1 MINLP
6 EHASS
11 DFVAELSELMSDHA
25 WWDAVEEKRVDL
37 LNDRAK
43 EKAGRDRSV
52 AMDGD
57 RAPAAEEKPEP
68 RMTSSERNQTKV
80 IGEHH
85 SELLVLAARVLRVR
99 PMQLKQRLLYRH
111 AHRTTPAPHPS
122 SCPASHLQTPL
133 TGSAGVRAGL
143 PRLHESSV
151 RLPVYTHMH
160 PCRVD
165 AHEPPHAARQASHH
179 ADGGGLCSPRASR
192 LLAHVRAKRTRRDEA
207 ARARAEGGLAR
218 RPKGCAVPD
227 DM

>member
-1 MINLP
+1 
-6 EHASS
+6 
-11 DFVAELSELMSDHA
+11 
-25 WWDAVEEKRVDL
+25 
-37 LNDRAK
+37 
-43 EKAGRDRSV
+43 
-52 AMDGD
+52 
-57 RAPAAEEKPEP
+57 
-68 RMTSSERNQTKV
+68 MTSSERNQTKV

-85 SELLVLAARVLRVR
+85 SELLVLAACVLRVR

-111 AHRTTPAPHPS
+111 AHCTTPAPHPS

-133 TGSAGVRAGL
+133 TGSAVVRAGL
-143 PRLHESSV
+143 PRLHEPSASSV

-165 AHEPPHAARQASHH
+165 AHEPPHAARQALHH

-192 LLAHVRAKRTRRDEA
+192 LLAHVRAKRTRRDEEA
-207 ARARAEGGLAR
+207 HASTEGGLPR